1 MVDRA
6 RVLVVDDDDDIRGL
20 LRDLLTRAGYDV
32 DEVSDGRAAL
42 RHLLDQPPELVILDV
57 TMPGIDGYATLERIR
72 DLFDVPVLMLTARRQ
87 ELERVRGWTTGAD
100 DYLAK
105 PFGRQELLA
114 SVQAL
119 LGPAPGT
126 TDAEAYGDD
135 FVTVD
140 FGRRRVT
147 AEGQEIELT
156 PLEFK
161 LLTAFVQNRNRVL
174 TRDQLVELVW
184 GDSHAVPNDQVE
196 RYVESL
202 RSKLVP
208 AAPEKAPLETVP
220 GSGYRY
226 RGKQERDSDP
236 APGGGSGTAHEIG
249 TYRPFRAA

>member
-1 MVDRA
+1 MSDRA

-32 DEVSDGRAAL
+32 AEVPDGRAAL
-42 RHLLDQPPELVILDV
+42 RLLLEEPPELVILDV

-72 DLFDVPVLMLTARRQ
+72 DLSDVPVLMLTARTQ
-87 ELERVRGWTTGAD
+87 ELERVRGWTTGAN

-119 LGPAPGT
+119 VRRAPV
-126 TDAEAYGDD
+126 AEAYEDEL
-135 FVTVD
+135 VAID

-147 AEGQEIELT
+147 SHGRDIQLT

-161 LLTAFVQNRNRVL
+161 LLSAFVHNPGRVL
-174 TRDQLVELVW
+174 THDQLVELVW
-184 GDSHAVPNDQVE
+184 GDPQTVSSDQVE
-196 RYVESL
+196 LYVESL
-202 RSKLVP
+202 RAKLVP
-208 AAPEKAPLETVP
+208 DSPEQAPLESVA

-226 RGKQERDSDP
+226 RVEQARDERS
-236 APGGGSGTAHEIG
+236 GGSGPTQEFLLSSPDRRG
-249 TYRPFRAA
+249 PG